1 MFDFKDMAL
10 KAIHDIGGC
19 DAADEWSRGYDAGV
33 NAAYSKVSEL
43 QFENAELNINNAIW
57 SQLKQIANH
66 YGFSNQA
73 NMLTEEAA
81 EFTVALN
88 KLRRG
93 NTDFYEQIKEEVA
106 DVLVIALQLREL
118 LGDKKIDKI
127 IQEKIDRQLRRIQE
141 ENAWTEEQLKKL
153 NIKSDPELAHKFI
166 EDFNKATQNNTAAYN
181 RGVE

>member
-43 QFENAELNINNAIW
+43 RFENAELNINNAIW
-57 SQLKQIANH
+57 SQLKQIADH
-66 YGFSNQA
+66 YGFTSQA

-81 EFTVALN
+81 EYTVALN

-93 NTDFYEQIKEEVA
+93 NTDYYEQIKEEVA

-118 LGDKKIDKI
+118 LGNKKIDEI
-127 IQEKIDRQLRRIQE
+127 IHEKIDRQLRRIQE
-141 ENAWTEEQLKKL
+141 EASNDIMSVNELIKNEEEK
-153 NIKSDPELAHKFI
+153 
-166 EDFNKATQNNTAAYN
+166 
-181 RGVE
+181 V